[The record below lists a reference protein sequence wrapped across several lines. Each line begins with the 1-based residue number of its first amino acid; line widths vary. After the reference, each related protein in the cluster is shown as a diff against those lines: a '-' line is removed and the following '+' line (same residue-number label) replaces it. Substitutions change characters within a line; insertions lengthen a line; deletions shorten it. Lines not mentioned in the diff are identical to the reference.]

1 MWRQCGRVVRACNLM
16 FPGSSPPLTFLLTG
30 FVLGSLKVTVQLLF
44 CTLYVSNW
52 SASCQL
58 GFLNMFILSHN
69 VVVSNLALKSVIG
82 GEVSSV
88 CTHTYVRNYVRKHI
102 HTYIHAYIYI
112 YIYIYTHTHI
122 YIYTHTYIYTHIHS
136 HIHVLSRKKLNS
148 IQDAAYIKYLNIQWF
163 PVTMYDCTFT
173 RRSMPLEVWYNSSF
187 EILKNIQPLQSWS
200 SNVLK
205 IWWLSPPF
213 S

>member
-30 FVLGSLKVTVQLLF
+30 FVLGSPKVTVQLLF

-88 CTHTYVRNYVRKHI
+88 YTHKYVRNYVRKHI
-102 HTYIHAYIYI
+102 HTYMHTYIHTYIHIYIYI
-112 YIYIYTHTHI
+112 YIYIYIHTHTHTYIYI
-122 YIYTHTYIYTHIHS
+122 YIYTHIYIYIYTHIHS

-148 IQDAAYIKYLNIQWF
+148 IQDAAYIKYLNIQ
-163 PVTMYDCTFT
+163 
-173 RRSMPLEVWYNSSF
+173 
-187 EILKNIQPLQSWS
+187 
-200 SNVLK
+200 
-205 IWWLSPPF
+205 
-213 S
+213 

>member
-58 GFLNMFILSHN
+58 GFLNMFILYHN

-82 GEVSSV
+82 GGVSSV
-88 CTHTYVRNYVRKHI
+88 YTHTYVRNYVRKHI
-102 HTYIHAYIYI
+102 HTYIHTCIHTYMHACMHACMHTYIHTYIHI
-112 YIYIYTHTHI
+112 YIYIYTHI
-122 YIYTHTYIYTHIHS
+122 YIYIHTYIHTY
-136 HIHVLSRKKLNS
+136 
-148 IQDAAYIKYLNIQWF
+148 
-163 PVTMYDCTFT
+163 MY
-173 RRSMPLEVWYNSSF
+173 SAV
-187 EILKNIQPLQSWS
+187 KN
-200 SNVLK
+200 
-205 IWWLSPPF
+205 
-213 S
+213 